1 MGSWLKLR
9 GKVTDLIQTFFF
21 NFMRYFLAQ
30 SLNLDFEKENPLPGC
45 FFTHFNFIC
54 LNLSMNLTHRQESSV
69 YSHKIWKL
77 LAREYFFVGKKLQRG
92 VIIFPQIFKFI

>member
-9 GKVTDLIQTFFF
+9 GKVTDWIQIFFFF
-21 NFMRYFLAQ
+21 NFIQYFLTQ

-54 LNLSMNLTHRQESSV
+54 LNLSMNLTHRQESKKAV
-69 YSHKIWKL
+69 YTLIKSENYWQENMSL
-77 LAREYFFVGKKLQRG
+77 
-92 VIIFPQIFKFI
+92 